1 MYKEDVD
8 FFVDSS
14 QRNTGATKKL
24 IIINILFDTVK
35 DSDPTHEKET
45 ESDPQKNEIRS
56 CPTLCSE
63 YSVKKIGQDFLHT
76 CTQ

>member
-1 MYKEDVD
+1 MD

-35 DSDPTHEKET
+35 DSDSTHEKET
-45 ESDPQKNEIRS
+45 ESDSSKNW
-56 CPTLCSE
+56 
-63 YSVKKIGQDFLHT
+63 
-76 CTQ
+76 